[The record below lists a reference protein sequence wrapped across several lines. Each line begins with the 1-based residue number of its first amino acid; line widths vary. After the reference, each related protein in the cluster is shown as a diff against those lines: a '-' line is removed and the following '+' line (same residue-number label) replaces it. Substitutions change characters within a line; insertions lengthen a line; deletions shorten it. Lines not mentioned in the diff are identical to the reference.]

1 MRKNRNSGASG
12 NGNLFA
18 AIDLGT
24 NNCRLLI
31 ARPLPNGG
39 FRVVE
44 AFSRIVRLGEGLNGS
59 GSLSEAAIERT
70 IDALQVC
77 AEKIARRRVRKVRCV
92 ATAACRKAPNSDEF
106 VDSVRERTG
115 LELEIISPEEEARLA
130 LSGCTSLLQ
139 GHDGPSMVF
148 DIGGGST
155 ELAVAG
161 PMGDSDLTV
170 LELGTF
176 PLGVVTFAE
185 QFGGGEVSEAQFC
198 HMSELARD
206 TFREFEERVS
216 LGRDAEN
223 GQLQLLG
230 TSGTVTTLG
239 GMYLDLARYSRAAVD
254 GLYAPV
260 DAFRRISADLRK
272 MNLAERT
279 EHPCIGRGRADLVIA
294 GCAILEGLLDVWSA
308 PNMIVAD
315 RGLREGILLNLMRNE
330 HDRMNGRRNGGKPPC
345 GV

>member
-1 MRKNRNSGASG
+1 MRKKRRSGASG
-12 NGNLFA
+12 SNLFA

-31 ARPLPNGG
+31 ARPLPNGA

-44 AFSRIVRLGEGLNGS
+44 AFSRIVRLGEGLSDAGM
-59 GSLSEAAIERT
+59 LSTAAMDRT
-70 IDALQVC
+70 IDALKVC
-77 AEKIARRRVRKVRCV
+77 AEKIARRRVRQVRCV
-92 ATAACRKAPNSDEF
+92 ATAACRNAPNAKDF
-106 VDSVRERTG
+106 VTAVRERTG
-115 LELEIISPEEEARLA
+115 LVLEIITPDEEARLA
-130 LSGCTSLLQ
+130 LSGCTSLLR

-161 PMGDSDLTV
+161 PDGDTALTV

-185 QFGGGEVSEAQFC
+185 QFGGGEVSDTQFAA
-198 HMSELARD
+198 MVDLARE
-206 TFREFEERVS
+206 TFLEFEDRVA
-216 LGRDAEN
+216 LGPHAAN

-260 DAFRRISADLRK
+260 GEFRRISADLRK
-272 MNLAERT
+272 MNLTQRT

-294 GCAILEGLLDVWSA
+294 GCAILEGLLDVWDA

-315 RGLREGILLNLMRNE
+315 RGLREGILLNLMQHE
-330 HDRMNGRRNGGKPPC
+330 HNRMTGGRPPC
-345 GV
+345 GA